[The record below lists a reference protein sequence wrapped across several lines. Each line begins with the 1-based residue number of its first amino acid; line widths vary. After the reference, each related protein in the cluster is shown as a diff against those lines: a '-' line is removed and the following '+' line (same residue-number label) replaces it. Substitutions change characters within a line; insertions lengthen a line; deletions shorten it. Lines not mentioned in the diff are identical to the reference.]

1 MKYTL
6 YLLKEELSVAALGEA
21 LGHIGQLDP
30 AQFADAGQ
38 LGLVAEDVVFVAA
51 GAVVRVLTPHPVQV
65 APGSPRH
72 VAQQAPSQ
80 AVACSALLHA
90 LPLQME
96 GASVSSIKF
105 LPFAPIA
112 LHPSYGFRR
121 DLAHKVSL
129 PGSCTQGAEGLS
141 MLCFCSRVK
150 VPRISWPV
158 PTRIS
163 PVCPLRSISMPGQ
176 NWPRSCRKILKPS
189 VKSSL

>member
-65 APGSPRH
+65 APSSPGH

-90 LPLQME
+90 LSLKME
-96 GASVSSIKF
+96 AG
-105 LPFAPIA
+105 
-112 LHPSYGFRR
+112 
-121 DLAHKVSL
+121 
-129 PGSCTQGAEGLS
+129 
-141 MLCFCSRVK
+141 
-150 VPRISWPV
+150 
-158 PTRIS
+158 
-163 PVCPLRSISMPGQ
+163 
-176 NWPRSCRKILKPS
+176 LKPQVS
-189 VKSSL
+189 QVLLQLLNILLMDSG